1 MLFDMILIT
10 STPSLLSH
18 LLCMLYMYVVTTGDF
33 FFFLQSVDKQQSWQW
48 VTQQRLPLFLKSD
61 LFSEYKL
68 CKLLTAPATDHSN
81 GISRINVADDIDT
94 PSMKPQKSKSATKLP
109 TNKKPHPLSKSS
121 LSSSAMF
128 LPSVNTKESTSTSDG
143 SSPSMVGHR
152 NIVTSKS
159 DIELGS
165 KGHTISVTT
174 SSRQG
179 ELQKRQTQVN
189 ILADVPC
196 IVLGEDS
203 VDLPERKGGRPTGK
217 ASVKM
222 TARDLTYLG
231 TKSGMNALW
240 KFLKGTMGERNWL
253 FWLDAEHVKYSS
265 KHVDQQRYM
274 STSVQCCIHTLD
286 IARFSQTT
294 S

>member
-1 MLFDMILIT
+1 MY
-10 STPSLLSH
+10 SLL
-18 LLCMLYMYVVTTGDF
+18 LI
-33 FFFLQSVDKQQSWQW
+33 FLQSVDKQQSWQW
-48 VTQQRLPLFLKSD
+48 VTQHRLPLFLKSD

-68 CKLLTAPATDHSN
+68 CKLLTTPASDHSD
-81 GISRINVADDIDT
+81 GIGRINVADDINT
-94 PSMKPQKSKSATKLP
+94 SSVKPQKSKSATKLP

-121 LSSSAMF
+121 SSSSAMF
-128 LPSVNTKESTSTSDG
+128 LPSVNAKESTYASGG

-152 NIVTSKS
+152 HIITSKL
-159 DIELGS
+159 DVEVGS

-174 SSRQG
+174 SSWQA
-179 ELQKRQTQVN
+179 ELQKLQTQVN
-189 ILADVPC
+189 ISADVPC

-203 VDLPERKGGRPTGK
+203 VDIPGRKCDRPTGK
-217 ASVKM
+217 GSAKM

-265 KHVDQQRYM
+265 KHIDQQRYV
-274 STSVQCCIHTLD
+274 STSVQCCIRTFN
-286 IARFSQTT
+286 IACFSQTT